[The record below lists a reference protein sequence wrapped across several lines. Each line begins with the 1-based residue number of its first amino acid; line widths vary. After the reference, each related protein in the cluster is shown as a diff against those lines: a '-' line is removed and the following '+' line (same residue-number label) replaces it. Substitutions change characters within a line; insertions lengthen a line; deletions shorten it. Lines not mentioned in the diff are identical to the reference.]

1 MLCAWLQFVRRE
13 QRQGHK
19 RGRQLNNAQ
28 ETTEQHSRRAH
39 GGLSPVVAERELNT
53 MKKIRPAYYA
63 RTRATPYCQRW
74 GHDASQ
80 LCCDEQRVR
89 VAVFWYR
96 SMNRVGVR
104 VAIKEAIARALVWVQ
119 IWVI

>member
-53 MKKIRPAYYA
+53 MKKIRLIM
-63 RTRATPYCQRW
+63 QE
-74 GHDASQ
+74 HEE
-80 LCCDEQRVR
+80 LC
-89 VAVFWYR
+89 
-96 SMNRVGVR
+96 
-104 VAIKEAIARALVWVQ
+104 IARGGATMHRNFAAMSNVFESYLAVHYGGRYSGFDMAKYPGFDAEQ
-119 IWVI
+119 GM

>member
-1 MLCAWLQFVRRE
+1 MLCAWLQFARKE

-53 MKKIRPAYYA
+53 MKKIRLIM
-63 RTRATPYCQRW
+63 QE
-74 GHDASQ
+74 HEQ
-80 LCCDEQRVR
+80 LC
-89 VAVFWYR
+89 
-96 SMNRVGVR
+96 
-104 VAIKEAIARALVWVQ
+104 IARGGATMHRNFAAMSNVFGLQ
-119 IWVI
+119 FFGIGQ